1 MYYTVKLTF
10 DYQATHLLQ
19 GRVNLLFNAYY
30 EKELKPKTRAS
41 FCRGASASRRRPTR
55 DMHLRESISK
65 SVVPAFKVV
74 TISDCYM
81 ALVDQ
86 VFRLCRLCIRTR
98 IARIMRKAG
107 LRRYLSVVYYTVKLT
122 FDYQVTHLLQ
132 AMVNLKFNAYYEKLI
147 RPTCS
152 ASLCRGASASRRLRK
167 RRIISDDRFPYQL
180 YPRSMRWLK
189 TGVTW
194 P

>member
-1 MYYTVKLTF
+1 MRGHSECNKAQPSYSEESVQCTLQSFGQIFQQK
-10 DYQATHLLQ
+10 ALLDDCS
-19 GRVNLLFNAYY
+19 RLFQINNRY
-30 EKELKPKTRAS
+30 S
-41 FCRGASASRRRPTR
+41 
-55 DMHLRESISK
+55 
-65 SVVPAFKVV
+65 
-74 TISDCYM
+74 
-81 ALVDQ
+81 ALVDHATQ
-86 VFRLCRLCIRTR
+86 LLGCAQNTDTTDYE
-98 IARIMRKAG
+98 KG
-107 LRRYLSVVYYTVKLT
+107 DHHRYPSLVYYAVKLT